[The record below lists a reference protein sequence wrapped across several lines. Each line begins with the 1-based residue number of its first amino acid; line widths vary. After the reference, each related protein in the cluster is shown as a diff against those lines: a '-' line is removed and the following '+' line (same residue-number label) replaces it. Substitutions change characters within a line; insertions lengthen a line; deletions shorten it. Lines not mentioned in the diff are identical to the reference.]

1 MLVAHDR
8 QLDLR
13 GWNMTVPYDYDQDS
27 IDHLREVIAEQ
38 EQTIEC
44 LHERCKAE
52 EVENHKLRELIKLMQ
67 ICIEHACMCDFCP
80 LFVSE
85 DMDEQ
90 RCIAEIDS
98 RMRELETEVD

>member
-1 MLVAHDR
+1 MSSVVLGTHLV
-8 QLDLR
+8 LR
-13 GWNMTVPYDYDQDS
+13 GDGTISLALDENVHILKEDAYDAL
-27 IDHLREVIAEQ
+27 IDGIGQL
-38 EQTIEC
+38 
-44 LHERCKAE
+44 K
-52 EVENHKLRELIKLMQ
+52 VENAKLRELIKLMQ

-98 RMRELETEVD
+98 RMRALETEVD